1 MGNYYC
7 FPLGCTDTSGG
18 KESTCNAGDSSL
30 ISGSG
35 RSPGE
40 GIGYPLQYSWASRV
54 AQLVKNPPAMQETWV
69 QPLGWEDPLEK
80 GNGYPLQYSGL
91 ENSMDCIVHGVAKSR
106 TRLSNFLSFAK
117 PAVYQLWDRKD
128 MTIPV
133 FFFLSWYIKS
143 EIIRKKKQHSIKVVL
158 LATKWKL
165 ANVSF
170 SSKCQLVKHCY
181 QHPYVVSSV
190 KLVPVLYTNEQKS
203 IRSHIPTFQN
213 VVPFKF

>member
-1 MGNYYC
+1 MLYPRNKI
-7 FPLGCTDTSGG
+7 FPFL
-18 KESTCNAGDSSL
+18 NPSL
-30 ISGSG
+30 KAKQNTKQEHLS
-35 RSPGE
+35 
-40 GIGYPLQYSWASRV
+40 YRV
-54 AQLVKNPPAMQETWV
+54 SLEAQLVKDPPATQETRV

-80 GNGYPLQYSGL
+80 GTATYSSIL
-91 ENSMDCIVHGVAKSR
+91 ASMECIVHGFSKSQ